1 MSIVTA
7 NNTETNES
15 IRQNNSCVCS
25 CLRSFF
31 HQLKSRKPMGQLQAE
46 IDTQNALRRALNWV
60 QLTGFGLAAT
70 IGE

>member
-1 MSIVTA
+1 MSIITA
-7 NNTETNES
+7 NVETNDS
-15 IRQNNSCVCS
+15 ARRNSFYSCS

-46 IDTQNALRRALNWV
+46 IDTQNALRRALNWI
-60 QLTGFGLAAT
+60 QLTSFGLAAT

>member
-1 MSIVTA
+1 MSIITA
-7 NNTETNES
+7 NVETNGS
-15 IRQNNSCVCS
+15 ARQNGFCLCS

-60 QLTGFGLAAT
+60 QLTSVGLAAT